1 MRSFFSLVIASAL
14 SWHAMAAPAAGEAP
28 LQPAIVGGTD
38 VPDGRYPFIV
48 SLQNAG
54 AGSLYSG
61 HFCGGSLISPSWV
74 LTAAHCVWRRSPGSL
89 DVHAGAT
96 DFGSATGSRHAV
108 AAIHVH
114 PAYTGDK
121 NDVALIRLRTPI
133 ADVRPVS
140 LPGLEGAAFE
150 QPGRRLT
157 VAGWGSLASGMD
169 FPLRMQEVD
178 VPFIA
183 TAECQRLYQ
192 GRLPV
197 DAEVELCASR
207 SGKDSCQGDSGGPLF
222 LARDEGSW
230 DQLGVVS
237 WGIGC
242 ASGDSPGVYA
252 RLAGAGIVDFIRATW
267 TGD

>member
-1 MRSFFSLVIASAL
+1 MRSFVSLVIASAL
-14 SWHAMAAPAAGEAP
+14 CWPAVAAPAAGDALP
-28 LQPAIVGGTD
+28 RPSIVGGTD

-48 SLQNAG
+48 SLQNAR
-54 AGSLYSG
+54 AGSLHSG

-74 LTAAHCVWRRSPGSL
+74 LTAAHCVVRRSPGSL
-89 DVHAGAT
+89 DVHAGTT
-96 DFGSATGSRHAV
+96 DFDRAAGSRHAV

-114 PAYTGDK
+114 PAYPSGK
-121 NDVALIRLRTPI
+121 SDVALIRLKTPV

-150 QPGRRLT
+150 QPGQLLT
-157 VAGWGSLASGMD
+157 VAGWGRLASGAGS
-169 FPLRMQEVD
+169 PSRMQEVD
-178 VPFIA
+178 VPFIP

-207 SGKDSCQGDSGGPLF
+207 SGKDACQGDSGGPLF
-222 LARDEGSW
+222 LAGDQGSR

-242 ASGDSPGVYA
+242 AQGDSPGVYA
-252 RLAGAGIVDFIRATW
+252 RLASAGIVDFIRATW

>member
-1 MRSFFSLVIASAL
+1 MRCFVSLVIASTL
-14 SWHAMAAPAAGEAP
+14 SWHAMAAPAAGEALLP
-28 LQPAIVGGTD
+28 PAIVGGTD

-74 LTAAHCVWRRSPGSL
+74 LTAAHCVSRRSPGSL
-89 DVHAGAT
+89 NVHAGAT
-96 DFGSATGSRHAV
+96 DFGSTTGSRHAV
-108 AAIHVH
+108 AALHVH
-114 PAYTGDK
+114 PAYPNGK
-121 NDVALIRLRTPI
+121 SDVALIRLKTPV
-133 ADVRPVS
+133 AGVRPVS
-140 LPGLEGAAFE
+140 LLGLEGAAFE
-150 QPGRRLT
+150 QPGQRFT
-157 VAGWGSLASGMD
+157 VAGWGRLASDAGS
-169 FPLRMQEVD
+169 PRRMQEVD

-192 GRLPV
+192 GRSRV

-222 LARDEGSW
+222 LAGDEGSW
-230 DQLGVVS
+230 QQLGVVS

-242 ASGDSPGVYA
+242 ARGDSPGVYA

>member
-1 MRSFFSLVIASAL
+1 MRSLILLVIAGTL
-14 SWHAMAAPAAGEAP
+14 SWPVLSAPRSADSP
-28 LQPAIVGGTD
+28 IHPTIVGGTD
-38 VPDGRYPFIV
+38 VPDGRYPFII

-74 LTAAHCVWRRSPGSL
+74 LTAAHCVSRRSPGGL
-89 DVHAGAT
+89 NVHAGAT

-108 AAIHVH
+108 ASIHVH
-114 PAYTGDK
+114 PAYPNGK
-121 NDVALIRLRTPI
+121 SDVALIRLKTPV
-133 ADVRPVS
+133 AGVRPVS
-140 LPGLEGAAFE
+140 LLGLEGAAFE
-150 QPGRRLT
+150 QPGQRLT
-157 VAGWGSLASGMD
+157 VAGWGRLASEAGS
-169 FPLRMQEVD
+169 PRRMQEVD

-192 GRLPV
+192 GRSSV

-207 SGKDSCQGDSGGPLF
+207 AGKDACQGDSGGPLF
-222 LARDEGSW
+222 VAGDTGTWS
-230 DQLGVVS
+230 QLGVVS

-242 ASGDSPGVYA
+242 ARGDSPGVYT
-252 RLAGAGIVDFIRATW
+252 RLAGAGIVDFIRSIW